1 MEKNEHIVRYT
12 AEEIDEM
19 LRRGEDK
26 TNYDRLD
33 AMTEE
38 ELESS
43 IDPEEEGEIDWSTI
57 QVGFPGPKERLTV
70 RFDVSVVEWFKAQG
84 PGYQTRM
91 NEVLK
96 SYVEAQQQRGRHKPK
111 RQTASRHS

>member
-1 MEKNEHIVRYT
+1 MENNEHIVRYT
-12 AEEIDEM
+12 ADEIEAM
-19 LRRGEDK
+19 RARGESR
-26 TNYDRLD
+26 TNFARLD

-38 ELESS
+38 ELEAS

-70 RFDVSVVEWFKAQG
+70 RFDVNVVDWFKRQG

-96 SYVEAQQQRGRHKPK
+96 SYVEAQEHKGTRPT
-111 RQTASRHS
+111 RRTG

>member
-1 MEKNEHIVRYT
+1 MVKSEHIVRYT
-12 AEEIDEM
+12 AEELDAM
-19 LRRGEDK
+19 RARGEGR
-26 TNYDRLD
+26 TNYARLD

-38 ELESS
+38 ELEAS
-43 IDPEEEGEIDWSTI
+43 IDHDEEGEIDWSQV

-70 RFDVSVVEWFKAQG
+70 RFDTDVVQWFKRQG

-96 SYVEAQQQRGRHKPK
+96 SYVRAQ
-111 RQTASRHS
+111 SR

>member
-12 AEEIDEM
+12 AEEIEAV
-19 LRRGEDK
+19 RARGESRTDFA
-26 TNYDRLD
+26 RLD

-38 ELESS
+38 ELEAS
-43 IDPEEEGEIDWSTI
+43 IDHEEEGEIDWSTI

-70 RFDVSVVEWFKAQG
+70 RFDVNVVEWFKRQG

-96 SYVEAQQQRGRHKPK
+96 SYVEAQEHKTSSPAKQR
-111 RQTASRHS
+111 

>member
-1 MEKNEHIVRYT
+1 MAKSERIVRYT
-12 AEEIDEM
+12 MDELNEM
-19 LRRGEDK
+19 ADRGEDR
-26 TNYDRLD
+26 TNDARLD

-38 ELESS
+38 ELEAS
-43 IDPEEEGEIDWSTI
+43 IDHDEEGDIDWSSV

-70 RFDVSVVEWFKAQG
+70 RFDTNVVAWFKAQG

-96 SYVEAQQQRGRHKPK
+96 SYVKAH
-111 RQTASRHS
+111 SR